1 MRQYCRYCAFCFQAD
16 EDEFRCSDHPKE
28 KQPHW
33 TRKQINRANN
43 CPNFALSD
51 LGDAETGAQYK
62 PRDENENDEYIKQL
76 EFDYMAHVNPY

>member
-1 MRQYCRYCAFCFQAD
+1 MKQYCRYCSHCFQAD

-33 TRKQINRANN
+33 SRLQINRENH

-51 LGDAETGAQYK
+51 LGDAETGKSYRPLSECRRTKTPEEIMLKKNQVSF
-62 PRDENENDEYIKQL
+62 L
-76 EFDYMAHVNPY
+76 